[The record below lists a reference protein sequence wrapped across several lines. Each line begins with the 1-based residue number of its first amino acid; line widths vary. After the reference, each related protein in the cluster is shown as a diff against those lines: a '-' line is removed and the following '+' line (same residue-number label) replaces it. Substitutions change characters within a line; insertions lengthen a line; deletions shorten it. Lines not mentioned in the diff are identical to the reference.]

1 MLTTNILLQ
10 SRDLLAISLRVMK
23 MYRKLGL

>member
-10 SRDLLAISLRVMK
+10 SRDLLDISLRVMK